1 MIKDKNVRND
11 RLKQYDINVKKL
23 PVGLI
28 FRDCFN
34 NIYKVRF

>member
-1 MIKDKNVRND
+1 MIKDKNVHND
-11 RLKQYDINVKKL
+11 SSKRWDINVKKL